1 MPPMPLKK
9 IFCLLACAAVVSNAT
24 AKTETNAPPRYNVL
38 FIISDDMRAEPG
50 CFGGLAKTPNI
61 DALATTGV
69 RFERAYAQYPLC
81 CPSRSSMLTGHAPT
95 HTGVL
100 GNRTWVGDLHP
111 EFVTLPRWFKDHGY
125 LTARSGKIFHDGI
138 DDTDAWDEGGD
149 VRFLAGIGSETNA
162 AYRARLATERH
173 LPKVV
178 AVGLTNG
185 IVKSAE
191 PVNEAAL
198 RNADTGQSERRSDSW
213 VVLAGNGETDHDYRV
228 ANKTIEQLGKY
239 KDKPFFLACGFAKPH
254 SPPSAP
260 QSCYDLYDL
269 AKITLPPNFAPRPT
283 VPEGFP
289 KLSIRPKNADLFI
302 GRDATPE
309 AAKKMIRA
317 YLASCSYADQNVG
330 RVLAELDRLHLRT
343 NTIVVFWGDHG
354 YQLGERGKWSKAG
367 SLFEQGAR
375 VPFII
380 CLPEAKGNGQAS
392 ERVVESLDFYPTLVD
407 LCGLPSPK
415 ALEGRSLAPLLQNP
429 KAEWNR
435 PAFTVWSENGKTL
448 QGVSVR
454 NERWRYAEFEDGTA
468 MLFDEDNDPR
478 ELKNVADD
486 PKNAAVRAELSKLV
500 KAYWASFKPAA
511 ATAN

>member
-380 CLPEAKGNGQAS
+380 CLPDAKGNGQAS
-392 ERVVESLDFYPTLVD
+392 ERVVEALDFYPTLVD

-415 ALEGRSLAPLLQNP
+415 DLEGRSLAPLLQNP
-429 KAEWNR
+429 KAEWNH

-448 QGVSVR
+448 QGVGVR
-454 NERWRYAEFEDGTA
+454 NEHWRYTEFEDGTA
-468 MLFDEDNDPR
+468 MLFDEDNDPQ
-478 ELKNVADD
+478 ELKNVAEEL
-486 PKNAAVRAELSKLV
+486 KNTAVRAELSKLV
-500 KAYWASFKPAA
+500 KAYLAGFKPMAI
-511 ATAN
+511 TN